1 MTLQKQVTFWVVAF
15 LTLILVLW
23 LLSPILLPFIAG
35 LVLAYFLDPV
45 ADALERLGLP
55 RLVATATILVLS
67 ILLLVFIGLLIVP
80 ILGDQIVK
88 FAGDLPSLLQSLL
101 ARFNEVAPQWIKD
114 AIAKSGTDIQGSIS
128 DIAGKAAGWTATLLG
143 SIWSGGMALVNILS
157 LLVVTPIVAFYLLA
171 DWDRLVAKV
180 DSWLPRDHATEIRTI
195 FTNIDAAMAGFI
207 RGQGT
212 VCLLLGVFYA
222 LALTIAGLKF
232 GLVIGLAAGLLSFIP
247 FVGALVGGLM
257 AIGVGLVQFWP
268 DFSSILII
276 IGIFAAGQFL
286 EGNFLSPKLVGSSI
300 GLHPVWLMFALFAFG
315 YMFGFVGL
323 LLAVPLAAA
332 AGVLVRFALNQYLAS
347 KLYRG
352 IPREMPTPVNT
363 PVRKRVE
370 MKGRGRQLVLDLPH
384 RQALGRDDFLV
395 TGSNAAAV
403 ALIDHWP
410 DWPAHAALLV
420 GPPGSGKTHL
430 VEVWRQ
436 RSNAAR
442 IQAADVRAEN
452 APELLAPGALAIEDA
467 GSSLDEKAF
476 FHLLNLARQQGSSV
490 LITAQRRPELWKI
503 ALPDLLSRLRAIPV
517 VEILPPDD
525 ALLRGVLVKLFFDR
539 QITADES
546 TISFM
551 LTRMPRSLGAARLL
565 VAEIDRRALEERAEV
580 TRPFVAKVL
589 SDFSAPEL
597 FGDD

>member
-1 MTLQKQVTFWVVAF
+1 MTLQKQVTFWVAAF

-45 ADALERLGLP
+45 ADALERVGLP

-128 DIAGKAAGWTATLLG
+128 DIAGKAAGWTATLLA
-143 SIWSGGMALVNILS
+143 SVWSGGMAIVNILS
-157 LLVVTPIVAFYLLA
+157 LMVVTPIVAFYLLA

-180 DSWLPRDHATEIRTI
+180 DSWLPRDHAVEIRTI
-195 FTNIDAAMAGFI
+195 FADIDAALAGFI

-232 GLVIGLAAGLLSFIP
+232 GLVIGLAAGLMSFIP

-268 DFSSILII
+268 DLSSILII

-315 YMFGFVGL
+315 YVFGFVGL

-352 IPREMPTPVNT
+352 IPGEMPTPVNT
-363 PVRKRVE
+363 PVRKRS
-370 MKGRGRQLVLDLPH
+370 K
-384 RQALGRDDFLV
+384 
-395 TGSNAAAV
+395 
-403 ALIDHWP
+403 
-410 DWPAHAALLV
+410 
-420 GPPGSGKTHL
+420 
-430 VEVWRQ
+430 
-436 RSNAAR
+436 
-442 IQAADVRAEN
+442 
-452 APELLAPGALAIEDA
+452 
-467 GSSLDEKAF
+467 
-476 FHLLNLARQQGSSV
+476 
-490 LITAQRRPELWKI
+490 
-503 ALPDLLSRLRAIPV
+503 
-517 VEILPPDD
+517 
-525 ALLRGVLVKLFFDR
+525 
-539 QITADES
+539 
-546 TISFM
+546 
-551 LTRMPRSLGAARLL
+551 
-565 VAEIDRRALEERAEV
+565 
-580 TRPFVAKVL
+580 
-589 SDFSAPEL
+589 
-597 FGDD
+597 